1 VTAAADGELTVLTR
15 RDGTVGW
22 LTLNRPEKRNA
33 LTLAMRADLDA
44 ALAEFAAD
52 EAVRV
57 VVLTGAGSAF
67 CAGVDL
73 SGTDL
78 SGAGPS
84 GRPGLTDG
92 SRPVAAGV
100 AAFGK
105 PIVAAVNG
113 PAAGGGLELALA
125 CDIRIASREAT
136 FALPEVR
143 IGSLPGSGGTQRLMR
158 VIQPAVAARML
169 LTGEPLAAT
178 EALRVGLVS
187 DLVDADLTAHAADL
201 AARIAANAP
210 LSLRAM
216 KQCLLAAREAP
227 LASGLDLERTLWALL
242 ASTDDRQEG
251 RAAFR
256 ERRAPRFTGN

>member
-1 VTAAADGELTVLTR
+1 VVTAASDAQLPVLTR

-52 EAVRV
+52 ETVRV

-73 SGTDL
+73 SG
-78 SGAGPS
+78 AAPS

-100 AAFGK
+100 AAFSK

-125 CDIRIASREAT
+125 CDIRIAAREAT

-169 LTGEPLAAT
+169 LTGEPLAAA

-187 DLVDADLTAHAADL
+187 DLVDADLIAYAADL
-201 AARIAANAP
+201 AARIGANAP